1 MRKHWTW
8 GRAVSA
14 AVVVA
19 ALGTP
24 ALAQETGWVAGATLG
39 SSSFKGYELEQ
50 FADNVDDSDTGF
62 GIFGGYQFSPFF
74 MLLGGLTD
82 LGALNA
88 DSGSD
93 YVPPE
98 GKAGG
103 RAAGRVARRALR
115 AEFEPNGPFDDT
127 IEAKGF
133 HVTAVGIAPIAP
145 RVALLASL
153 GLFAWDQD
161 VDYSDLSGDF
171 SESASGTSALYGAGV
186 GVELGASKR
195 WAMHLMWTRH
205 SSVGDLDKTG
215 HENDIDLLSVGA
227 SYSFGTR

>member
-1 MRKHWTW
+1 MW
-8 GRAVSA
+8 GRVVLA
-14 AVVVA
+14 ALVGA
-19 ALGTP
+19 ALGAPTQ
-24 ALAQETGWVAGATLG
+24 AQDAGWVAGATLG

-62 GIFGGYQFSPFF
+62 GLFGGYQFSPYF

-98 GKAGG
+98 GDRQQPAPY
-103 RAAGRVARRALR
+103 RAARRPHR
-115 AEFEPNGPFDDT
+115 AEFEPVGPFDDT

-145 RVALLASL
+145 RVALLGSV

-186 GVELGASKR
+186 GVKLGAANQ

-227 SYSFGTR
+227 TYSFGKP